1 MKVCRSFRVF
11 PISVALA
18 ACLIGLAGIVPVLAE
33 GTLVWTTNVG
43 GRIESP
49 IMAAD
54 ITGDGKPELIVG
66 GRETGKLT
74 VLNGVN
80 GAKLWEFDAGF
91 QIVRISAVGDI
102 DGDGKPEIVFNAR
115 NGTMRVLNNQGKL
128 VWQKNL
134 WAGDPSTDPGD
145 RLYCS
150 PALADINKDGK
161 LEIMVGSKE
170 LMKFFVFDYT
180 GKELWNAPI
189 GKIGDNTAAVAD
201 IDNDGDLEIVLTSED
216 ATLYAVYAWEADGK
230 PIWVHQVETG
240 DILNF
245 CPSIADLDGDGY
257 VEIVVGG
264 AYQGRVY
271 CLDRTGARKWVF
283 DTADSAGK
291 RDRVGKTPL
300 GDLNGDGKLD
310 LVFVVKRTG
319 LVYALDHTGK
329 QLWITNLTAP
339 VLNGFHPELPV
350 LADVTGDGKP
360 NVVLGGSDGKIYVLN
375 GADGK
380 VVWTYQAINAGRF
393 QYNQPCVADLDGD
406 QRAEII
412 YGDERG
418 NVSVLK
424 TPGMF
429 VGDWSSPWPLMCRTP
444 NNNNYFPREYPIWTY
459 NVGGS
464 IEAPPFAADITG
476 DGKPEII
483 VGTSGTGILFALD
496 YQAKKELW
504 RYTAGYQI
512 YRLPA
517 IGDINGD
524 GKPEIVFNTRNGT
537 MRVLDNQGRTLWYK
551 LLWAG
556 VPPSDPNILYCS
568 PTLVDLNKDGKLE
581 ILVGSKE
588 LKKFFVFDYTG
599 KTLWEAPVGSIGEN
613 TVAVADITGD
623 GSLDIVMT
631 SEDEVLYGIY
641 AWKADGTP
649 LWVSPVEPGDR
660 LNAAPS
666 IADIDGNG
674 YLEIVVGGAY
684 EGRVY
689 CVDDTGTRKWVFDS
703 GMRVRVSKA
712 QVADLVGDSKLETVF
727 TLRRTGLVYCLDY
740 KGAVVW
746 RQNLSSQVLGAFQ
759 PEYPIVADIT
769 GDGKPEVIVGGSDGR
784 IYALRGSDGRVVWT
798 YQAVNSGRF
807 RWNHA
812 VAVDMNGD
820 GITELLYGDE
830 RGNVSVIATKG
841 IFGVE
846 TPISGLVLSSSTPWP
861 YMYRDLRNTNY
872 FGVPEAVIPALFLV
886 SLAAARRLRGRS

>member
-1 MKVCRSFRVF
+1 M
-11 PISVALA
+11 I
-18 ACLIGLAGIVPVLAE
+18 
-33 GTLVWTTNVG
+33 
-43 GRIESP
+43 
-49 IMAAD
+49 AD
-54 ITGDGKPELIVG
+54 ITGDGLPEIIVG

-74 VLNGVN
+74 VLNPAN
-80 GAKLWEFDAGF
+80 GAKLWEFNAGY
-91 QIVRISAVGDI
+91 QVVRISAVGDI
-102 DGDGKPEIVFNAR
+102 DADGKPEVVFNAR
-115 NGTMRVLNNQGKL
+115 NGSMRVLNNQGKL
-128 VWQKNL
+128 LWQKNL
-134 WAGDPSTDPGD
+134 WAGDPTTDAGD

-150 PALADINKDGK
+150 PCLADINKDGK
-161 LEIMVGSKE
+161 LEILVGSKE

-201 IDNDGDLEIVLTSED
+201 IDNDGSLEIVLSSED
-216 ATLYAVYAWEADGK
+216 ATLYGVYAWEADGK
-230 PIWVHQVETG
+230 PIWVHQVQSG

-264 AYQGRVY
+264 AYQGKVY
-271 CLDRTGARKWVF
+271 CLDRTGAEKWVF
-283 DTADSAGK
+283 DTGIRGNADGANS
-291 RDRVGKTPL
+291 RVGKTPL

-319 LVYALDHTGK
+319 LVYAVDYAGK
-329 QLWITNLTAP
+329 QLWRTNLTAP
-339 VLNGFHPELPV
+339 VLNGFHPECPA
-350 LADVTGDGKP
+350 LADITGDGKP
-360 NVVLGGSDGKIYVLN
+360 DVVLGGSDGKIYVLN
-375 GADGK
+375 GGDGS
-380 VVWTYQAINAGRF
+380 VVWTYQAINAGTF
-393 QYNQPCVADLDGD
+393 QYNQPSVADLDGD

-412 YGDERG
+412 YGDQRG

-424 TPGMF
+424 TCGMF
-429 VGDWSSPWPLMCRTP
+429 ADDWSAPWPMVCRTP
-444 NNNNYFPREYPIWTY
+444 NNNNYFPRQYPLWTY

-483 VGTSGTGILFALD
+483 VGTSGTGMLFALD
-496 YQAKKELW
+496 YASKKQLW
-504 RYTAGYQI
+504 NYTAGYQV

-524 GKPEIVFNTRNGT
+524 GKQEIVFNTRNGT
-537 MRVLDNQGRTLWYK
+537 MRVLNNQGKTLWYK

-556 VPPSDPNILYCS
+556 VPPVDVNILYCT
-568 PTLVDLNKDGKLE
+568 PCLVDLNKDGKLE

-588 LKKFFVFDYTG
+588 LKKFFVYDYTG
-599 KTLWEAPVGSIGEN
+599 KELWNAPVGSIGEN

-623 GSLDIVMT
+623 GSLDVIMT

-649 LWVSPVEPGDR
+649 IWVSSVEQGDR

-684 EGRVY
+684 QGKVY
-689 CVDDTGTRKWVFDS
+689 CVDDTGTRKWVFDT
-703 GMRVRVSKA
+703 GIRGDNARVSKA

-727 TLRRTGLVYCLDY
+727 TVKRTGLVYCVDY
-740 KGAVVW
+740 KGDLVW
-746 RQNLSSQVLGAFQ
+746 TQNLSSQVLGAFQ
-759 PEYPIVADIT
+759 PEYPIVADVT
-769 GDGKPEVIVGGSDGR
+769 GDGKPEVIVGGSNGR
-784 IYALRGSDGRVVWT
+784 IYALSGSNGKIVWT

-812 VAVDMNGD
+812 VAVDINGD
-820 GITELLYGDE
+820 KITELLYGDE

-841 IFGVE
+841 IYGVE
-846 TPISGLVLSSSTPWP
+846 TPVSGLVLSSSTPWP
-861 YMYRDLRNTNY
+861 YMYRDLHNTNY
-872 FGVPEAVIPALFLV
+872 YGVPEAVMPALFLL
-886 SLAAARRLRGRS
+886 SLAAARKLWGRS